1 MLNLV
6 FILIKLSLLIGG
18 FFVSIQ
24 EEYYEIY
31 YICAR
36 RLHTTIG

>member
-6 FILIKLSLLIGG
+6 FILIKLSLLLGG
-18 FFVSIQ
+18 FFVSLG
-24 EEYYEIY
+24 EENNEIY